1 MFNYLRKIS
10 LGNWIIIAMVLGTLT
25 GLFLNFYVDDPF
37 IENFILMDNVF
48 YLGGDL
54 FIRLMKMLIVP
65 LVFCSIVMSIAS
77 ISDIRKLGTIGLR
90 SILFFILINILSIVL
105 ALIIGTIIKP
115 GVGLNI
121 PASDTL
127 SNSTS
132 SMALTD
138 TILNIFPENPC
149 ID

>member
-65 LVFCSIVMSIAS
+65 LVFCSIVISIAS

-90 SILFFILINILSIVL
+90 SILFFI
-105 ALIIGTIIKP
+105 
-115 GVGLNI
+115 
-121 PASDTL
+121 
-127 SNSTS
+127 
-132 SMALTD
+132 
-138 TILNIFPENPC
+138 
-149 ID
+149 

>member
-54 FIRLMKMLIVP
+54 FIFF
-65 LVFCSIVMSIAS
+65 VFII
-77 ISDIRKLGTIGLR
+77 
-90 SILFFILINILSIVL
+90 FILL
-105 ALIIGTIIKP
+105 LIKF
-115 GVGLNI
+115 V
-121 PASDTL
+121 AY
-127 SNSTS
+127 
-132 SMALTD
+132 
-138 TILNIFPENPC
+138 
-149 ID
+149 